1 MQSAIESSVVESVME
16 RDHIGSKE
24 EAAAVQVEIDSLYDA
39 LSLSDRDQERL
50 LYLEAILESWKQEV
64 IESKFRKSIEKAYA
78 SRAML

>member
-1 MQSAIESSVVESVME
+1 ME
-16 RDHIGSKE
+16 RDHIGSNE
-24 EAAAVQVEIDSLYDA
+24 EAAAVEVEIDSLYDA

-64 IESKFRKSIEKAYA
+64 IESKFRKSIEKAYV